1 MIAVDENLCGIR
13 LPALRRDIV
22 CDVSTVRLV
31 LAALGADLYA
41 GSQYGVSTNNL
52 SQLAP
57 RLRNDVLGTRATVVT
72 GDALGQR
79 FRTNIQANHFL
90 HRPLPSWEWPNAG
103 SRCEPQ
109 GRAPSAQF
117 VTKI

>member
-1 MIAVDENLCGIR
+1 MKIFVAFAFRRCGEILCVMCQ
-13 LPALRRDIV
+13 PSDWM
-22 CDVSTVRLV
+22 